1 VAQEAERTVAVDRMR
16 VVQKLWLVE
25 GALLGIE
32 AKEARQGVEWEHP
45 VWGSHL
51 TARFFFAV
59 HALPLP

>member
-1 VAQEAERTVAVDRMR
+1 MAPEAERTVAVDRMR

-32 AKEARQGVEWEHP
+32 VKEARQGAEWAHLVREP
-45 VWGSHL
+45 RL

-59 HALPLP
+59 RVLPLP